1 MKGDNGEMH
10 EVNMPKFGATMEDG
24 EIVKWF
30 KQPGDAVAKGEA
42 LVEIMTEKITN
53 SLEAMHDGVVDKI
66 LVNEGEKANC
76 GDVIAY
82 IREA

>member
-1 MKGDNGEMH
+1 MY

-30 KQPGDAVAKGEA
+30 KQPGDKVTKGEPIA
-42 LVEIMTEKITN
+42 EIMTEKITN
-53 SLEAMHDGVVDKI
+53 NLEAMHDGILDKI
-66 LVNEGEKANC
+66 LVEEGEKANC

-82 IREA
+82 IREN

>member
-1 MKGDNGEMH
+1 VKGDREVY

-24 EIVKWF
+24 EIVAWQK
-30 KQPGDAVAKGEA
+30 KPGDTVVKGEP
-42 LVEIMTEKITN
+42 LVEIMTEKLTN
-53 SLEAMHDGVVDKI
+53 FLDAQVDGILDKIVVD
-66 LVNEGEKANC
+66 EGEKANC